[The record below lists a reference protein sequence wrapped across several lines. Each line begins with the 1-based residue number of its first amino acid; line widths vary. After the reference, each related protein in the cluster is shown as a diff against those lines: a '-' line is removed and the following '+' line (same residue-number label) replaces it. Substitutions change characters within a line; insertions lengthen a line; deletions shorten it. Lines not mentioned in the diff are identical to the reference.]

1 MTPALIFVG
10 KGKRMRIKRKNIALF
25 ASFNKL
31 IAVTFAALLIALSFA
46 AVISA
51 EAEGVTTNDNTGN
64 TTQADTAIDS
74 GTNTGTD
81 TGTGTETNAINVEED
96 SGRRFK
102 LTDILLIPMGFIIR
116 ISYSITGNYALALLL
131 FAIIMQLILL
141 PLGIKQ
147 QKNNIKQAH
156 LRPKELAIRKKYAG
170 RNDAVTK
177 RKVNEEI
184 LALYQQEQFNPAS
197 GCLPLLLQLPIIFAL
212 FAVVKN
218 PLTYICRFSTST
230 IAALKAFV
238 KSAGVTPTVGY
249 EEINIISYI
258 KEHSIT
264 NIPSIPN
271 LSASD
276 IAGMPDL
283 TVFNG
288 AIDLS
293 AAPSSKSIFSW
304 IMLIP
309 VLTFVAMFV
318 SQMITKKITYRPD
331 TDQSTQASMKIMEWM
346 MPLMSVYFAYIVPAA
361 IGLYWIYRNILA
373 LIQQVALAKIYPLPH
388 FTEEE
393 LKAAEREYL
402 GKKRPAAKGTANP
415 NRPKVRSLHRIDE
428 DDDDQETAI
437 PAAVNTGK
445 KEQNKNKPSI
455 IDAAP
460 LKRDHADSSAASK
473 NSGGS

>member
-1 MTPALIFVG
+1 
-10 KGKRMRIKRKNIALF
+10 MRIKRKNTALF

-31 IAVTFAALLIALSFA
+31 IAVTFAVLLIALSFA
-46 AVISA
+46 VIISA
-51 EAEGVTTNDNTGN
+51 ETEGVTTDGN
-64 TTQADTAIDS
+64 TTQADTATDS

-81 TGTGTETNAINVEED
+81 TDTGTGTDTINVEED
-96 SGRRFK
+96 SGRGFK

-116 ISYSITGNYALALLL
+116 ICYSITGNYALALLL

-147 QKNNIKQAH
+147 QKNSIKQAR

-170 RNDAVTK
+170 RNDAVAK

-184 LALYQQEQFNPAS
+184 LALYQEEQFNPAS

-264 NIPSIPN
+264 NIPSIPT

-318 SQMITKKITYRPD
+318 SQTITKKITYRPD

-402 GKKRPAAKGTANP
+402 GKKRPPSKRTADP

-428 DDDDQETAI
+428 DDDDQETAV

-445 KEQNKNKPSI
+445 KEQDKNKPSI
-455 IDAAP
+455 IETAP
-460 LKRDHADSSAASK
+460 LKRDNANSSTTSK
-473 NSGGS
+473 NSGGSSGEEDGSGE

>member
-1 MTPALIFVG
+1 
-10 KGKRMRIKRKNIALF
+10 MRIKRKNTALF
-25 ASFNKL
+25 ALFYKL
-31 IAVTFAALLIALSFA
+31 ITITATISLIALSFA
-46 AVISA
+46 VIISA
-51 EAEGVTTNDNTGN
+51 ENDGIITSDNTSN
-64 TTQADTAIDS
+64 TTGADTAIDS
-74 GTNTGTD
+74 ETNTGTD
-81 TGTGTETNAINVEED
+81 TGTGTETDIIDLEED
-96 SGRRFK
+96 SGRPFK

-116 ISYSITGNYALALLL
+116 ICYSITGNYALALLL
-131 FAIIMQLILL
+131 FAIIMQLFLL

-147 QKNNIKQAH
+147 QKNNITQAR

-170 RNDAVTK
+170 RNDPVTK

-184 LALYQQEQFNPAS
+184 LALYQEEHFNPAG
-197 GCLPLLLQLPIIFAL
+197 GCLPLLVQLPIIFAL

-218 PLTYICRFSTST
+218 PLTYICRFSAST
-230 IAALKAFV
+230 IAALKAFI
-238 KSAGVTPTVGY
+238 KSAGVTLTVGY
-249 EEINIISYI
+249 EEINIISYV

-264 NIPSIPN
+264 NIPSIPT

-283 TVFNG
+283 TMFNG

-293 AAPSSKSIFSW
+293 AAPSSKAFLSW

-309 VLTFVAMFV
+309 VLTFVVILV
-318 SQMITKKITYRPD
+318 SQKITKKFTYRPD
-331 TDQSTQASMKIMEWM
+331 TDDSAQSSMKIMEWM

-455 IDAAP
+455 IEAAP
-460 LKRDHADSSAASK
+460 LKSDRSDSSTTSK
-473 NSGGS
+473 KSGSSSGEEDGSGE